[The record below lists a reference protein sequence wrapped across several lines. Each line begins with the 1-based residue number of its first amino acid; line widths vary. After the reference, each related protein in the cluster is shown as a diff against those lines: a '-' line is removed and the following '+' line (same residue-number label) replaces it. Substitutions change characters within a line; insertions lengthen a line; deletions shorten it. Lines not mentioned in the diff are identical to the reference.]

1 MEQCGSLA
9 MCPFFNVRIA
19 HMPMVSDA
27 LKTQYCRGDWT
38 PCARRRLI
46 GHSVPVPEDLYPDD
60 LDRALQL
67 IATAKQSPPAGGV
80 EDDAEVA
87 QPMTRTAPHTDQLQV
102 GLGTSEADDAETAGR
117 EAATAATHQ
126 LQAVQPALVLVYAS
140 VRYDLT
146 ALLRGIREV
155 TGATALVG
163 ASSSGHFHAGQL
175 TEPERGVSVLLL
187 SAGSYQFGVAT
198 ASGLH
203 DHPFATGRALATAAR
218 SALPEPVP
226 PHSALLALPCGM
238 DMDLEQFIDGIHRVA
253 GAAVPVVGGA
263 ASDDRHMR
271 QTYVFHNDQ
280 VLTDAAVGVW
290 IASPQPLRVVAGHG
304 WQARGLPMEIT
315 GFDGPLVRTID
326 GHPAMEVFQ
335 QQLNDAKTANDLGAS
350 SPDSTRED
358 EIVRLAEAGRCL
370 GIIEPD
376 GTRMLR
382 GVFAEPE
389 GRVRTWLP
397 LPPYAAVQIM
407 TCTQDQLLDV
417 CDEIGA
423 QAAAVPDAGVM
434 LAFSCVA
441 RLRML
446 RERGTEEAQR
456 LQRAAG
462 QVPVFGF
469 YSYGELAG
477 TTSNNGVHNATLT
490 ALVL

>member
-1 MEQCGSLA
+1 
-9 MCPFFNVRIA
+9 
-19 HMPMVSDA
+19 
-27 LKTQYCRGDWT
+27 
-38 PCARRRLI
+38 
-46 GHSVPVPEDLYPDD
+46 
-60 LDRALQL
+60 
-67 IATAKQSPPAGGV
+67 
-80 EDDAEVA
+80 
-87 QPMTRTAPHTDQLQV
+87 
-102 GLGTSEADDAETAGR
+102 
-117 EAATAATHQ
+117 
-126 LQAVQPALVLVYAS
+126 
-140 VRYDLT
+140 
-146 ALLRGIREV
+146 
-155 TGATALVG
+155 
-163 ASSSGHFHAGQL
+163 
-175 TEPERGVSVLLL
+175 VLLL
-187 SAGSYQFGVAT
+187 TKGPYEFGVAT
-198 ASGLH
+198 ASGLREE
-203 DHPFATGRALATAAR
+203 PFVTGRSLATAAR
-218 SALPEPVP
+218 SALAEGAP
-226 PHSALLALPCGM
+226 PHGALLALPCGM
-238 DMDLEQFIDGIHRVA
+238 DMDLEQFVSGVHRAA
-253 GAAVPVVGGA
+253 GATVPVVGGA
-263 ASDDRHMR
+263 ASDDRQMR

-280 VLTDAAVGVW
+280 VLTNAAVGVW
-290 IASPQPLRVVAGHG
+290 IASPQPVSVIAGHG

-326 GHPAMEVFQ
+326 GRPAMEVFQ
-335 QQLNDAKTANDLGAS
+335 QQLNDAKTANDLGARA
-350 SPDSTRED
+350 PETTADDT
-358 EIVRLAEAGRCL
+358 IVRLAETGRCL

-423 QAAAVPDAGVM
+423 RADTVPDAGVM

-446 RERGTEEAQR
+446 RDRGVEEAQR

-462 QVPVFGF
+462 NVPIFGF